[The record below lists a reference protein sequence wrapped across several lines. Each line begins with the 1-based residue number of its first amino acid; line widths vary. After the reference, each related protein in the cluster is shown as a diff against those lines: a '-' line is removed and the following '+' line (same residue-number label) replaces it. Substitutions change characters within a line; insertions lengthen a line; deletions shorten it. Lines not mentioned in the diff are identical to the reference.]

1 MENHDRHGLPN
12 PPPLTRQDDGWFC
25 RLLQTFPITLMM
37 TLTNRQQQVLDLI
50 AAELTTAQI
59 AGQLGVAVATVE
71 THRRNLFRKAG
82 VRSVAG
88 LVKEAMRQGLI
99 Q

>member
-1 MENHDRHGLPN
+1 
-12 PPPLTRQDDGWFC
+12 
-25 RLLQTFPITLMM
+25 M
-37 TLTNRQQQVLDLI
+37 TLTNRQQQILDLI
-50 AAELTTAQI
+50 AAEQTSAQI
-59 AGQLGVAVATVE
+59 ATALGVSVATVE

-82 VRSVAG
+82 VRSMAG

>member
-1 MENHDRHGLPN
+1 MI
-12 PPPLTRQDDGWFC
+12 LT
-25 RLLQTFPITLMM
+25 L
-37 TLTNRQQQVLDLI
+37 RQQQILNLI
-50 AAELTTAQI
+50 ATEQTTAQI
-59 AGQLGVAVATVE
+59 ADALGLSVPTVE

>member
-1 MENHDRHGLPN
+1 
-12 PPPLTRQDDGWFC
+12 
-25 RLLQTFPITLMM
+25 M
-37 TLTNRQQQVLDLI
+37 TLSIRQQQVLTLI
-50 AAELTTAQI
+50 AAEQTTAQI
-59 AGQLGVAVATVE
+59 ADRLGLSVPTVE

>member
-1 MENHDRHGLPN
+1 MI
-12 PPPLTRQDDGWFC
+12 LT
-25 RLLQTFPITLMM
+25 T
-37 TLTNRQQQVLDLI
+37 RQQQILTLI
-50 AAELTTAQI
+50 ATELTTAQI
-59 AGQLGVAVATVE
+59 AESLGVSVPTVE

-99 Q
+99 R

>member
-1 MENHDRHGLPN
+1 MLVVLSAFFD
-12 PPPLTRQDDGWFC
+12 T
-25 RLLQTFPITLMM
+25 TM
-37 TLTNRQQQVLDLI
+37 TLTLRQQQILTLI
-50 AAELTTAQI
+50 ATELTTAQI
-59 AGQLGVAVATVE
+59 AESLALSVPTVE

-99 Q
+99 R

>member
-1 MENHDRHGLPN
+1 
-12 PPPLTRQDDGWFC
+12 
-25 RLLQTFPITLMM
+25 M
-37 TLTNRQQQVLDLI
+37 TLTARQQEILTLI
-50 AAELTTAQI
+50 ATELTTAQI
-59 AGQLGVAVATVE
+59 AARLELSVATVE

-99 Q
+99 H

>member
-1 MENHDRHGLPN
+1 
-12 PPPLTRQDDGWFC
+12 
-25 RLLQTFPITLMM
+25 M
-37 TLTNRQQQVLDLI
+37 TLTTRQQQILTLI
-50 AAELTTAQI
+50 ATELTTAQI
-59 AGQLGVAVATVE
+59 AARLELSVPTVE

-88 LVKEAMRQGLI
+88 LVKEAMCQGLI

>member
-1 MENHDRHGLPN
+1 MI
-12 PPPLTRQDDGWFC
+12 LT
-25 RLLQTFPITLMM
+25 I
-37 TLTNRQQQVLDLI
+37 RQQQILDLI
-50 AAELTTAQI
+50 AAEQTTAQI
-59 AGQLGVAVATVE
+59 AEALGLSVPTVE

-82 VRSVAG
+82 VRSMAG

>member
-1 MENHDRHGLPN
+1 MLERVPKRIYTD
-12 PPPLTRQDDGWFC
+12 
-25 RLLQTFPITLMM
+25 M
-37 TLTNRQQQVLDLI
+37 TLTTRQQQVLTLI
-50 AAELTTAQI
+50 ATELTTAEI
-59 AGQLGVAVATVE
+59 ANLLGLSVPTVE
-71 THRRNLFRKAG
+71 THRRNLLRKAG

>member
-1 MENHDRHGLPN
+1 
-12 PPPLTRQDDGWFC
+12 
-25 RLLQTFPITLMM
+25 M
-37 TLTNRQQQVLDLI
+37 TLTIRQQQILTLI
-50 AAELTTAQI
+50 ATELTTAQI
-59 AGQLGVAVATVE
+59 AEALSLSVPTVE